1 MKDTGSTLSEALK
14 DPKHSWRRGLKNPY
28 HRMGAIAVFLIFAA
42 MHMAYG
48 MVEQGAAEGT
58 RARLLILTVVFGGAA
73 AVLAA
78 LLGARFQKKIDRLSG
93 PVSPSGYPT
102 QTSDELF
109 QIDQRVSGMARDL
122 ESRVHDLEREKTKL
136 DAMLLSMSE
145 GLLVIAQNRSI
156 LLMNPAAAAML
167 GLSET
172 RSIGKSLLETV
183 RNTELEAL
191 AGSALAG
198 GMTASKEIRFFG
210 KTERHLMVNAAPYQV
225 ASGERQ
231 AVLVFHDVTEI
242 HRLENL
248 RREFVA
254 NVSHELKTPL
264 TSLQGFIETLLAGAW
279 QKPEHAKR
287 FLQMMD
293 EDAKRLSRL
302 IHDLLDLSSI
312 EQGGGLSTRKPLDP
326 AEPAA
331 RALTALRTAIAT
343 KEIRVDNS
351 LSAGMCTVM
360 GDADQLEQVWVNL
373 LENAVKFTP
382 QGGNID
388 IHSFIESDR
397 IRFEVID
404 IGAGIP
410 QEALGRIFERF
421 YRVDPARSR
430 ELGGTGLGLSIV
442 KHIIEQHGGTVSAA
456 SPGPGLGSTFSFTLP
471 LAS

>member
-1 MKDTGSTLSEALK
+1 MKDTGSTPSETLN
-14 DPKHSWRRGLKNPY
+14 DPKHPWRRCLKNPY
-28 HRMGAIAVFLIFAA
+28 HRMGAAAVFFIFAA
-42 MHMAYG
+42 MHMAYD
-48 MVEQGAAEGT
+48 VVAQGAPEGT
-58 RARLLILTVVFGGAA
+58 RGRLLLLAGVFGGTAA
-73 AVLAA
+73 AVSAV
-78 LLGARFQKKIDRLSG
+78 LGARFQKKIDRLSG
-93 PVSPSGYPT
+93 PVSASGHPA
-102 QTSDELF
+102 QASDEFF

-122 ESRVHDLEREKTKL
+122 ESRVLDLEREKTKL
-136 DAMLLSMSE
+136 DAMLRSMSE

-156 LLMNPAAAAML
+156 LLINPAAAVML

-183 RNTELEAL
+183 RNAELEAL
-191 AGSALAG
+191 VGLALAG
-198 GMTASKEIRFFG
+198 GKTISKEIRFFG
-210 KTERHLMVNAAPYQV
+210 SPDRHLMVSAAPYQI

-231 AVLVFHDVTEI
+231 AALVFHDVTEL

-312 EQGGGLSTRKPLDP
+312 EQGGGLSKREPMDP
-326 AEPAA
+326 AAPAA
-331 RALTALRTAIAT
+331 RALTALQTAIVA

-351 LSAGMCTVM
+351 VSAGMCTVM
-360 GDADQLEQVWVNL
+360 GDSDQLEQVWVNL

-382 QGGNID
+382 QGGNIG
-388 IHSFIESDR
+388 IHSFKESDR
-397 IRFEVID
+397 IRFEVTD
-404 IGAGIP
+404 TGAGIP

-442 KHIIEQHGGTVSAA
+442 KHIIEQHGGTVSAI
-456 SPGPGLGSTFSFTLP
+456 SPGPGLGSVFSFTLP
-471 LAS
+471 LPS